1 MYNVGFAEEVLILDC
16 FQKIDALFDCGGN
29 LIGKNQCHQGMG
41 GCGIG
46 HDALDGV
53 VDVDG
58 RVFQLPTPCHG
69 DDCWEG
75 SLRVLDGAMLPGS
88 LGVNPALTIAAL
100 ALGVSARASS
110 SRSALTV
117 LLAFW
122 FLNCLVAPRAA
133 GDLAE
138 AAHQTPTPVQFQR
151 SMQADLDD
159 RTEQRQLTLGHL
171 ATHPTHDA
179 PLHNREH

>member
-1 MYNVGFAEEVLILDC
+1 MTRPDES
-16 FQKIDALFDCGGN
+16 
-29 LIGKNQCHQGMG
+29 
-41 GCGIG
+41 
-46 HDALDGV
+46 V
-53 VDVDG
+53 VHGSKARPKDLPSVD
-58 RVFQLPTPCHG
+58 RL
-69 DDCWEG
+69 
-75 SLRVLDGAMLPGS
+75 LRAPS
-88 LGVNPALTIAAL
+88 IAAL

-151 SMQADLDD
+151 SMQADLDGQGIQVLGRLVVVSRDDLVARAVVAQRFAERDVHID
-159 RTEQRQLTLGHL
+159 R
-171 ATHPTHDA
+171 
-179 PLHNREH
+179 